1 MIEYLLKSSAILI
14 LFYGVYK
21 VFLERETFFQSI
33 RAYLLLGWITAIALP
48 LLEIKKYVTVTPIP
62 LRAPATAAGA
72 NETLAAAQYS
82 TEQLLAWIYL
92 AGLLFFSGRLLFQL
106 ASLMAQLGRQGKQKE
121 GRYRMLPQSKNMG
134 PFSFFNYI
142 VYPENRYKPEEL
154 EQVLAHEKRHADQLH
169 SLDMLL
175 SKALCAFQWFN
186 PFAWLYHAEIE
197 KNLEYIADS
206 APELRQQE
214 GSAYEL
220 LLLKTVKPEYQLALT
235 SNFYQSLIK
244 KRIKMLQRNR
254 SKDLMHLKF
263 AIILPL
269 LAAFVM
275 NFNTRIVAQQ
285 ATPAPE
291 QVRIEEE
298 TEVITKDFSKSDLE
312 SLKANLLK
320 QGIEMKYKKLK
331 YNDANEIVGIEL
343 SVSNAKGNKAQMSQ
357 SGDRPIAPISITFDK
372 INGTLALGNTSLHL
386 EAPHAL
392 HKKIQKE
399 IHKEIIIDKD
409 GDKEIIIIGGDGH
422 DVKAYDM
429 KDAKDVKVIKEV
441 KVIELDED
449 AEGVSKVIIK
459 KGGPGNEE
467 IDVKVTT
474 LSGGPGDE
482 FLFIGDGDEQPLI
495 IIDGKEFPDMNMEDV
510 DQKNIE
516 TIEIL
521 KGDKAVEE
529 YGEKAK
535 HGVVIIKTRK

>member
-21 VFLERETFFQSI
+21 VLLERETFFQSI

-48 LLEIKKYVTVTPIP
+48 LLEIKKYVTVTPIKME
-62 LRAPATAAGA
+62 APATVAAGA
-72 NETLAAAQYS
+72 KETLAAAQYS
-82 TEQLLAWIYL
+82 PEQVIAWIYL

-106 ASLMAQLGRQGKQKE
+106 ASLVVQLSRQAKQKE
-121 GRYRMLPQSKNMG
+121 GRYRMLPQSKNIP

-142 VYPENRYKPEEL
+142 VYPEGRFEPKEL
-154 EQVLAHEKRHADQLH
+154 DQVLAHEKRHADQLH
-169 SLDMLL
+169 SLDVLL
-175 SKALCAFQWFN
+175 SRALCAFQWFN

-206 APELRQQE
+206 APELRGHE
-214 GSAYEL
+214 GPSYEL
-220 LLLKTVKPEYQLALT
+220 LLLKTVQPEYQLALT

-244 KRIKMLQRNR
+244 KRIKMLQKNR
-254 SKDLMHLKF
+254 SNALMHLKF
-263 AIILPL
+263 ALIIPL

-320 QGIEMKYKKLK
+320 QGVEMKYRKLK
-331 YNDANEIVGIEL
+331 YNEANEILGIEL
-343 SVSNAKGNKAQMSQ
+343 TVSNAKGNKAQMSQ

-372 INGTLALGNTSLHL
+372 INGTLALGNTSLHH

-409 GDKEIIIIGGDGH
+409 GDKEVIIIGGDRDH
-422 DVKAYDM
+422 VRAYDM

-459 KGGPGNEE
+459 KGGPVE
-467 IDVKVTT
+467 
-474 LSGGPGDE
+474 DE

-510 DQKNIE
+510 DQKKIE

-535 HGVVIIKTRK
+535 NGVVIIKTRK

>member
-1 MIEYLLKSSAILI
+1 MIEYLLKSSAVLL

-48 LLEIKKYVTVTPIP
+48 LLEIKKYVYVAP
-62 LRAPATAAGA
+62 LTIGARGATSAEAT
-72 NETLAAAQYS
+72 ETLAATQYNP
-82 TEQLLAWIYL
+82 EHVLVWIYL
-92 AGLLFFSGRLLFQL
+92 AGLLVFSGRLLLQL
-106 ASLMAQLGRQGKQKE
+106 ASLLFQLSRHEKQRE
-121 GRYRMLPQSKNMG
+121 GRYWMLPQSKNMG
-134 PFSFFNYI
+134 PFSFFHYI
-142 VYPENRYKPEEL
+142 VYPAGRYAPEEL

-169 SLDMLL
+169 SLDVLL

-206 APELRQQE
+206 APELSGYE
-214 GSAYEL
+214 GSSYEL
-220 LLLKTVKPEYQLALT
+220 LLLKTVQPQYQLALT

-254 SKDLMHLKF
+254 SNTLMHLKF
-263 AIILPL
+263 ALIIPMM
-269 LAAFVM
+269 AAFVM

-285 ATPAPE
+285 AAPAPE
-291 QVRIEEE
+291 QVRVEEE
-298 TEVITKDFSKSDLE
+298 IEVITKDFSKSDLE

-372 INGTLALGNTSLHL
+372 INGTLALGNTRLHH
-386 EAPHAL
+386 EAPHGL
-392 HKKIQKE
+392 HKE

-409 GDKEIIIIGGDGH
+409 GDKEVIIIGGDGH
-422 DVKAYDM
+422 DVRAYDM

-459 KGGPGNEE
+459 KGGPGSEE

-474 LSGGPGDE
+474 LSGGPGEDE

-510 DQKNIE
+510 DQKKIE

-535 HGVVIIKTRK
+535 NGVVIIKTRK

>member
-1 MIEYLLKSSAILI
+1 MIEYLLKSSAVLI

-33 RAYLLLGWITAIALP
+33 RAYLLLGWIMAIALP
-48 LLEIKKYVTVTPIP
+48 LLVIKKYVYVTPLTIGA
-62 LRAPATAAGA
+62 RGATTAEA
-72 NETLAAAQYS
+72 NETLAVVPYNS
-82 TEQLLAWIYL
+82 EQVLVWIYL
-92 AGLLFFSGRLLFQL
+92 AGLLFFSGRLLLQL
-106 ASLMAQLGRQGKQKE
+106 ASLLFQLSRQEKRKE
-121 GRYRMLPQSKNMG
+121 GRYWMLPRSKNMG
-134 PFSFFNYI
+134 PFSFFHYI
-142 VYPENRYKPEEL
+142 VYPAGRYEPEEL

-169 SLDMLL
+169 SLDVLL

-186 PFAWLYHAEIE
+186 PFAWLYHSEIE

-206 APELRQQE
+206 APELSGYE
-214 GSAYEL
+214 GSSYEL
-220 LLLKTVKPEYQLALT
+220 LLLKTVQPEYQLALT

-254 SKDLMHLKF
+254 SNALMHLKF
-263 AIILPL
+263 ALIIPL

-285 ATPAPE
+285 VTPAPE

-320 QGIEMKYKKLK
+320 QGVEMKYRKLK
-331 YNDANEIVGIEL
+331 YNDANEIVGIDL
-343 SVSNAKGNKAQMSQ
+343 SVSNTRGNKAQMSQ

-372 INGTLALGNTSLHL
+372 INGTLALGNTSLLHD
-386 EAPHAL
+386 APHGL

-399 IHKEIIIDKD
+399 IVIDKD
-409 GDKEIIIIGGDGH
+409 GKKEVIIIGGDGDH
-422 DVKAYDM
+422 VKAYDM

-441 KVIELDED
+441 KVIELDEGS
-449 AEGVSKVIIK
+449 EGVSKVIIK
-459 KGGPGNEE
+459 KGGADEG
-467 IDVKVTT
+467 
-474 LSGGPGDE
+474 E
-482 FLFIGDGDEQPLI
+482 FLFIGEGDEHPLI
-495 IIDGKEFPDMNMEDV
+495 IIDGKEFPEMDMKDV

-516 TIEIL
+516 TIEIF